1 MNWQKNLW
9 FLSAATFIAN
19 VAFTLNIPFL
29 PVFLLELGL
38 KENLSLWSGIM
49 VSANFFSYAL
59 MAPVWGSL
67 ADRHG
72 KRVMFIRSGFGIAFT
87 FLLMGFAAN
96 HWQLL
101 ILRLANG
108 LLSGFIPSAIMLV
121 ASNTPESQM
130 GYALGMLNTFIA
142 IGSIMGP
149 FAGGALIKFIG
160 VREIM
165 FLSAGL
171 LAVAAA
177 LAVFGTKEKIVVQ
190 QVRSSVLQDL
200 STVMK
205 NRSLLLYFFCL
216 VILQMAAFT
225 IQPILPLRIAEITSE
240 NVELYTG
247 IIFSI
252 IGISLALG
260 SPLVCR
266 ITSISYRGILSLGLI
281 FCGLLSVIQGLTN
294 SLAFLAGERFLYG
307 FGHAAVNVSANVL
320 ITKCTA
326 EEMRGRVFGVLNAF
340 TALGGVLG
348 PLLGGILGEMFGNAS
363 AFHGSAFLFALAIGS
378 LWFTRKWSEL
388 NVKTSA

>member
-29 PVFLLELGL
+29 PVFLVELGL

-49 VSANFFSYAL
+49 VSVNFFSYAL

-72 KRVMFIRSGFGIAFT
+72 KRVMFVRSGFGIAVT
-87 FLLMGFAAN
+87 FLLMGFATN

-121 ASNTPESQM
+121 ASNTPETKM

-149 FAGGALIKFIG
+149 FAGGALIKYIG
-160 VREIM
+160 VRQIM
-165 FLSAGL
+165 FVSAGM

-177 LAVFGTKEKIVVQ
+177 LAVFGTREKIVTQEVH
-190 QVRSSVLQDL
+190 SSVLQDFT
-200 STVMK
+200 TVMK

-252 IGISLALG
+252 IGVSLALG
-260 SPLVCR
+260 SPLICR
-266 ITSISYRGILSLGLI
+266 ITRVSYRRILSVGLI
-281 FCGLLSVIQGLTN
+281 FCGVLSVVQGFTN
-294 SLAFLAGERFLYG
+294 SILFLAGERFLYG

-320 ITKCTA
+320 ITQCTA
-326 EEMRGRVFGVLNAF
+326 EDMRGRVFGALNSF

-348 PLLGGILGEMFGNAS
+348 PLLGGILGEIFGNAS
-363 AFHGSAFLFALAIGS
+363 AFHGSAFLFVLAIGA
-378 LWFTRKWSEL
+378 LWFAGKRTKPGL
-388 NVKTSA
+388 KGII